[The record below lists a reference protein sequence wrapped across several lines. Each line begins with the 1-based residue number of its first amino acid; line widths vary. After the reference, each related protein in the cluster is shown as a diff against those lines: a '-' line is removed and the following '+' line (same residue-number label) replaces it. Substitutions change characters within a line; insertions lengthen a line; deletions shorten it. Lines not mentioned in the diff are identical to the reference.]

1 MKICVLMKQVPDK
14 ESVLKITPDEK
25 WVAEDQLVF
34 TANECD
40 TYALEEAL
48 LLKEAQG
55 GEVVVCSAGPERS
68 TQVLKDALAKGADR
82 AVFLNDPNFLQLD
95 SQGTAKILAEAI
107 RGEAF
112 DLVLCGL
119 QSDDTGDS
127 QLGLLVAEEL
137 DLPHV
142 TLVVET
148 AVLDGKLRVKQE
160 QEGGWYQHLEVQLPA
175 LLAIQSGI
183 NKPRYASLRGIMAMK
198 SKEIKQLG
206 AGDLGAGVAELSVD
220 QNISRVYVPPKVKET
235 QFLEGTP
242 EDMVTQLVD
251 KLDKEAKVI

>member
-1 MKICVLMKQVPDK
+1 MKICVLLKQVPDN
-14 ESVLKITPDEK
+14 ESVLKITSDEK
-25 WVAEDQLVF
+25 WVIEDQLVF
-34 TANECD
+34 TTNECD

-48 LLKEAQG
+48 QLKEAHG

-68 TQVLKDALAKGADR
+68 SQVLKDALAKGADR
-82 AVFLNDPNFLQLD
+82 AIFLNDPDFQHLD
-95 SQGTAKILAEAI
+95 SQGTATIVAQAI
-107 RGEAF
+107 QGEAF
-112 DLVLCGL
+112 DLILCGL

-127 QLGLLVAEEL
+127 QLGPRVAEEL

-148 AVLDGKLRVKQE
+148 EVLDGKLRVKQE
-160 QEGGWYQHLEVQLPA
+160 QEGGWYQHLEIQLPA

-198 SKEIKQLG
+198 SKEIKPLK
-206 AGDLGAGVAELSVD
+206 AGDLGEGVFELSVN
-220 QNISRVYVPPKVKET
+220 QHISRVYIPPKVKET

-242 EDMVTQLVD
+242 EEVVAQLVE